1 VIWFLL
7 FTGFGKPLSKPL
19 SCEERGFEFSPF
31 RAKKSEATS
40 GLPHGTKSEASFGLP
55 LLKGDGRGIIR
66 ATGGG
71 SKRGERGG

>member
-55 LLKGDGRGIIR
+55 HGTKSEASLGLPLLKGDGRGI
-66 ATGGG
+66 
-71 SKRGERGG
+71 